1 MGRWKRNT
9 GIRCMSRLAA
19 LVRYSAVL
27 ARTSPRGGCIWVHSL
42 DLSCKDV
49 SEVVNYDTLKSLK
62 TSGDG

>member
-1 MGRWKRNT
+1 
-9 GIRCMSRLAA
+9 MSRLAA